1 VPGASPR
8 DEDAV
13 RQDDP
18 GGWWIEQDDRPDLNW
33 SAQGICD
40 RTFCKTP
47 KEGDMP
53 FITSN
58 GLTEAGTSRT
68 IAAGGMTVHYHDI
81 GSGEPVLFLHSYGP
95 GTTAW
100 ITFHKTVAAI
110 SQHYRCILM
119 DLPNFSKTGPI
130 VYQEGV
136 HAVQART
143 GVALLDALG
152 IDSAHWVGNSQ
163 GGQSAMVAAISYPER
178 VRRFVMGGSHIG
190 TGGDRYLMANRPS
203 EGNRATRTALDDPS
217 RENIRRYLR
226 VHIDNESMVT
236 DELVDYIHRAHT
248 WSPEFME
255 ARRQSVSV
263 PHDYTPDLIGIQ
275 APVLLIHGRY
285 DRMVAFE
292 VSIAILN
299 HIENSRLV
307 LLNNC
312 GHWAPF
318 EKPEEWTAHVL
329 TFLAGY

>member
-1 VPGASPR
+1 
-8 DEDAV
+8 
-13 RQDDP
+13 
-18 GGWWIEQDDRPDLNW
+18 
-33 SAQGICD
+33 
-40 RTFCKTP
+40 
-47 KEGDMP
+47 
-53 FITSN
+53 
-58 GLTEAGTSRT
+58 
-68 IAAGGMTVHYHDI
+68 MTVHYHDV
-81 GSGEPVLFLHSYGP
+81 GRGEPVLFLHSYGP

-100 ITFHKTVAAI
+100 ITFHKTIGAL
-110 SQHYRCILM
+110 SQHFRCILM

-130 VYQEGV
+130 VYREGL

-143 GVALLDALG
+143 AVALLDALG
-152 IDSAHWVGNSQ
+152 IEQAHWVGSSQ
-163 GGQSAMVAAISYPER
+163 GGQSSMVAAITYPKR
-178 VRRFVMGGSHIG
+178 VRKLVMGGSHIG

-203 EGNRATRTALDDPS
+203 EGSRATRQALDDPS

-226 VHIDNESMVT
+226 VHLDDESLVT

-263 PHDYTPDLIGIQ
+263 PHDYTADLPGIQ

-299 HIENSRLV
+299 HVTNSRVV

-312 GHWAPF
+312 GHWPPF
-318 EKPEEWTAHVL
+318 EKPDEYTAHVL
-329 TFLAGY
+329 AFLKGY